1 MCWTYLLTTMKKKIF
16 AIIPAYNEEKQ
27 ISRVVKKTKKY
38 VNNVVVVDDGS
49 KDKTKDTAKKSK
61 AIVLRHLVNLG
72 KGATLKTGCDYALKN
87 NADIVIAI
95 DADAQHNPNEIPK
108 FLKNLKKYDVV
119 IAYRK
124 LNKNMPFILK
134 FGNLFINKT
143 INFLY
148 GIKIKDSQ
156 CGYRAFTAKA
166 YKKLRWKASD
176 YSMESEMI
184 AKIGK
189 YKLSYKEIPIETIYS
204 DKYKGTTILDGIKII
219 FNLLLWKFNN
229 I

>member
-1 MCWTYLLTTMKKKIF
+1 MKKKIF
-16 AIIPAYNEEKQ
+16 AVIPAYNEEKQ
-27 ISRVVKKTKKY
+27 ISGVVKKTKKY

>member
-1 MCWTYLLTTMKKKIF
+1 MKKKIF

>member
-1 MCWTYLLTTMKKKIF
+1 MKKKIF
-16 AIIPAYNEEKQ
+16 AVIPAYNEEKQ

-204 DKYKGTTILDGIKII
+204 DKYKGTTILDGIKIV
-219 FNLLLWKFNN
+219 FDLLLWRLNN
-229 I
+229 R